1 MYFRH
6 GLFLPDDFP
15 WPYDQAIAVLH
26 KVAVVNGVS
35 GRVVLS
41 AVPQLNTRDG
51 TNKGLETQIET
62 ALAGIYP
69 SYLSHWSPS
78 HLLRRTFDSFP
89 KNAYGPIKY
98 CAACLAETGFVP
110 TIFSLRFMV
119 SCPWHHQ
126 PLKPLC
132 ERCRDVRQF
141 TPAPFGSPVGYRC
154 EDCGY
159 WVPNRAAIFAAC
171 RSSATGAYN
180 LACLDFH
187 NNTERLH
194 RLAVLDVINF
204 AKVPAEGA
212 QVVADGCA
220 IPEFLP
226 DLTTKKW
233 IKTFCLIAWGRPT
246 TSPDECYRNFVRF
259 HQVRLLKA
267 HRTCPCCAVL
277 SPPDFGDSSRC
288 VCVYN
293 AALSIFRQKF
303 EYLSSDETEPRLS
316 EQASQ
321 QLEKLQMTDRGLHR
335 FFLCMFY
342 QLVSRLWFWSRAASR
357 FVVHI
362 DPRHFYALLD
372 AARNCFVLDRLLD
385 EWEPECFAIHFDLPA
400 DRAAMRQLL
409 GPVQVGQALAIRNF
423 GTRAE
428 LSTPATP
435 RLFYGSLRATAMFY
449 F

>member
-6 GLFLPDDFP
+6 GLFLPDNFP
-15 WPYDQAIAVLH
+15 HPYDQAVAVLH

-41 AVPQLNTRDG
+41 ALPQRDTQNG
-51 TNKGLETQIET
+51 TKKGLETQIET

-69 SYLSHWSPS
+69 SYHSHWLLS
-78 HLLRRTFDSFP
+78 HLLRRTFGSFP
-89 KNAYGPIKY
+89 KHAYDPIKY

-126 PLKPLC
+126 PLTPLC
-132 ERCRDVRQF
+132 ERCHDVRLF

-171 RSSATGAYN
+171 RSFATAPYVS
-180 LACLDFH
+180 ACLNLQ

-194 RLAVLDVINF
+194 RLAVLDVLNF
-204 AKVPAEGA
+204 AEVPAEGA
-212 QVVADGCA
+212 QVVADSCA
-220 IPEFLP
+220 TPEILP
-226 DLTTKKW
+226 DLSTKKW
-233 IKTFCLIAWGRPT
+233 ATIFCAIGWSKLT
-246 TSPDECYRNFVRF
+246 VSPDECYRSFIRF
-259 HQVRLLKA
+259 HQMRLLKA
-267 HRTCPCCAVL
+267 HHTCPCCAVL
-277 SPPDFGDSSRC
+277 SRPDFGDSSRSM
-288 VCVYN
+288 CVYN

-303 EYLSSDETEPRLS
+303 EYLSSDETEPQLS

-321 QLEKLQMTDRGLHR
+321 QLERLQMKAKELHR

-342 QLVSRLWFWSRAASR
+342 QLVSRLWFWSRAAPR

-372 AARNCFVLDRLLD
+372 AARHRFVLDRLLG
-385 EWEPECFAIHFDLPA
+385 ERESGCFSLYFDLPA
-400 DRAAMRQLL
+400 DRTAMRQLL
-409 GPVQVGQALAIRNF
+409 GPVQNGQALAIRNF
-423 GTRAE
+423 GTHAE
-428 LSTPATP
+428 LSTPAPP

>member
-41 AVPQLNTRDG
+41 AVPQLNTQDG

-126 PLKPLC
+126 PLNPLC

-171 RSSATGAYN
+171 RFFAAAPYESACWN
-180 LACLDFH
+180 FQ
-187 NNTERLH
+187 NNTERLR
-194 RLAVLDVINF
+194 RLAVLDVLNF
-204 AKVPAEGA
+204 AEVPAEGA
-212 QVVADGCA
+212 QVIADSCA

-226 DLTTKKW
+226 DITTKIW
-233 IKTFCLIAWGRPT
+233 ATIFCPIAWSKPT
-246 TSPDECYRNFVRF
+246 ISADECYRNFVRF
-259 HQVRLLKA
+259 HQMRLLKA
-267 HRTCPCCAVL
+267 HCTCPCCAVL
-277 SPPDFGDSSRC
+277 SPPDFGDSSRS

-321 QLEKLQMTDRGLHR
+321 QLERLRMSAKELHR

-342 QLVSRLWFWSRAASR
+342 QLVSRLWFWSRAAPR

-372 AARNCFVLDRLLD
+372 AAHNRFILDRLL
-385 EWEPECFAIHFDLPA
+385 EEREPACFSLYFDLPA
-400 DRAAMRQLL
+400 DRTAMRQLL
-409 GPVQVGQALAIRNF
+409 GAVQVGQALAIRNF

-428 LSTPATP
+428 LSTSAPP